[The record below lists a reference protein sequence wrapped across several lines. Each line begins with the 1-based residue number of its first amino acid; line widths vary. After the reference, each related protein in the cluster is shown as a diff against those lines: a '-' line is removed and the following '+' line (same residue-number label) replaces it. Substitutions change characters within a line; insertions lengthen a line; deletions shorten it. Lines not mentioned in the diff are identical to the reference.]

1 MLAAFD
7 LAYRLSA
14 TTPAA
19 WLALNRAVYDV
30 YADPDAPS
38 GLPALAEAAAAA
50 LDRFAPAGTG
60 AHSLRAELLGRLS
73 LLDHGPLG
81 SLLSSGRRLDWRE
94 LLAAPT
100 IIELGAIAHPADRA
114 FVAGLLVASL
124 LSHRDVHPLEPGC
137 EHVLVLAGGTDT
149 FSASL
154 EGAVVLQESL
164 AAFATGGQSVI
175 FAGASS
181 RQGATLLAP
190 DRWGAPHGSRRG
202 PDLRPP
208 VGRHLRPRW
217 GRHLR
222 PRWGTGIRRGTRP
235 RSPSCVP
242 LWSRAMSTEYGTNQG
257 ALLVSVSGPTPVV
270 RVSRMAPGLPTGQLN
285 LLSTPA
291 YVLGAIW
298 ALALVVGRANSLQG
312 SRIGTEFLRFAR
324 PTVSAMA
331 VMFQSAWPGLPGLSL
346 PTQLALLVA
355 LVASISL
362 AVTAR
367 LTQGRAYVVLLGLAG
382 LSALALG
389 VAAVGL
395 AVSGLPFSE
404 VGAGLVVQVTLVVAL
419 SNAAWRLQRQL
430 VLSDIDVTSFTAASE
445 PRGIDRVASAMFF
458 CFAASIIPP
467 VWIGR
472 RILGSALIP
481 VAMAAPDSAANQLF
495 NSASPWFYAYG
506 LALGSIVYAAILLVP
521 PYQRRGRLVALGC
534 VLGVIAV
541 GPGLTTFAEQAR
553 AASQNIVQQIQAA
566 PMTADQLG
574 WVCSTWTAPDTPGQ
588 LYVWSG
594 DACRTLSVYEG
605 QVKARSPGATGPV
618 HRHGRVGIQ
627 LEQLQCGHRIP
638 PRRLR
643 RRLHRRRR
651 IAVVAGRTCA
661 RRLRPGDDDGT
672 MELHVPPGRPVV
684 RGAVLRIARRRRT
697 GVESGDPRD
706 VRLDGVR
713 GRRLRGRAPVPRHP
727 RRRAR
732 QRLNSSSFGGH
743 SLTCGR

>member
-1 MLAAFD
+1 
-7 LAYRLSA
+7 
-14 TTPAA
+14 
-19 WLALNRAVYDV
+19 
-30 YADPDAPS
+30 
-38 GLPALAEAAAAA
+38 
-50 LDRFAPAGTG
+50 
-60 AHSLRAELLGRLS
+60 
-73 LLDHGPLG
+73 
-81 SLLSSGRRLDWRE
+81 
-94 LLAAPT
+94 
-100 IIELGAIAHPADRA
+100 
-114 FVAGLLVASL
+114 
-124 LSHRDVHPLEPGC
+124 
-137 EHVLVLAGGTDT
+137 
-149 FSASL
+149 
-154 EGAVVLQESL
+154 
-164 AAFATGGQSVI
+164 
-175 FAGASS
+175 
-181 RQGATLLAP
+181 
-190 DRWGAPHGSRRG
+190 
-202 PDLRPP
+202 
-208 VGRHLRPRW
+208 
-217 GRHLR
+217 
-222 PRWGTGIRRGTRP
+222 
-235 RSPSCVP
+235 
-242 LWSRAMSTEYGTNQG
+242 MSTEYGTNQG

-605 QVKARSPGATGPV
+605 QVKRSEVQVQRDLYTDTAVSAFGSNSFNAGTGFLHGVYDAGYIAVGESPSSPGGHVLAAYDLATMT
-618 HRHGRVGIQ
+618 
-627 LEQLQCGHRIP
+627 EQWSF
-638 PRRLR
+638 
-643 RRLHRRRR
+643 
-651 IAVVAGRTCA
+651 TC
-661 RRLRPGDDDGT
+661 PQ
-672 MELHVPPGRPVV
+672 
-684 RGAVLRIARRRRT
+684 GAP
-697 GVESGDPRD
+697 SF
-706 VRLDGVR
+706 GVR
-713 GRRLRGRAPVPRHP
+713 FSGSHDGDEPASNRETLEMSGLMEYVAVD
-727 RRRAR
+727 
-732 QRLNSSSFGGH
+732 
-743 SLTCGR
+743 CGAGLQYLVTPDGELVNG